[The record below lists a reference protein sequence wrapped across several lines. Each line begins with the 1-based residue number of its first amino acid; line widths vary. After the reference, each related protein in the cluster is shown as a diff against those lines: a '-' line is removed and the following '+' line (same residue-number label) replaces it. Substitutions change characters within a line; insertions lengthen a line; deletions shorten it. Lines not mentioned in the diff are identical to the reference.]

1 MSNLLGKCILVLE
14 HDAEIATQLVLA
26 LEAAGADVVYTA
38 NALQALDRL
47 THFHFNAAVI
57 DCFDSAE
64 NWKRIAA
71 RLQELNVQFCALSR
85 DGKMQD
91 WGAPV
96 IRQVEQVVPAL
107 VTLLTPT
114 IETT

>member
-71 RLQELNVQFCALSR
+71 RLQELNVPFCALSR
-85 DGKMQD
+85 DDKTQ
-91 WGAPV
+91 GAPV
-96 IRQVEQVVPAL
+96 VRQVEQVVPAL
-107 VTLLTPT
+107 VTLLTPRMEST
-114 IETT
+114 